1 MVRLKSKLRLI
12 WRLWCKAL
20 GEKASSCSK
29 ESDNVAVI
37 RTVILFAYL
46 ATNAFIIAN
55 AIRHWNDK
63 PPLVIEIHYDAKK

>member
-1 MVRLKSKLRLI
+1 M

-20 GEKASSCSK
+20 GEKASSCSR
-29 ESDNVAVI
+29 ESDRVAII

-46 ATNAFIIAN
+46 ITNGFIVAN

-63 PPLVIEIHYDAKK
+63 TIIIHIHHETQK